1 MGGIHMARDIIMS
14 GMRPTGRLHLGNY
27 FGALENWVK
36 LQDEYKSYHAIV
48 DWHALTTAYE
58 DTQELQQNIMDVA
71 LDWLSVGLD
80 PDKCTIY
87 VQSDIKEIAELF
99 LLLSM
104 ITPVSWLERCP
115 TYKDQLKQL
124 EGKNIA
130 TYGFLGYPCLM
141 ATDILVFKAKY
152 VPVGEDQV
160 PHLELSREIA
170 RRFNYIYGDTFPEPE
185 ALLTEAKVL
194 PGLDGRKM
202 SKSYE
207 NAIYLSDTPGDI
219 QKKVGS
225 MITDPQRIRK
235 DDPGNP
241 DVCSAYALHKVFTQL
256 ADLEDTA
263 ERCKGGAIGC
273 VACKKKLAK
282 NLSDFLE
289 SIRSKREQLVA
300 HPDTVLDI
308 LNEGAKKAREAAAET
323 LEEVKEKMN
332 LKLRSE

>member
-1 MGGIHMARDIIMS
+1 MAKDIIMS
-14 GMRPTGRLHLGNY
+14 GMRPTGKLHLGNY

-36 LQDEYKSYHAIV
+36 LQNEYNSFHAIV

-58 DTQELQQNIMDVA
+58 DTSDLQQNIMDVA
-71 LDWLSVGLD
+71 LDWLSAGLD

-87 VQSDIKEIAELF
+87 VQSEVKEISELF

-104 ITPVSWLERCP
+104 ITPLSWLERCP

-130 TYGFLGYPCLM
+130 NYGFLGYPCLM
-141 ATDILVFKAKY
+141 ATDILVFKAGY
-152 VPVGEDQV
+152 VPVGEDQI

-170 RRFNYIYGDTFPEPE
+170 RRFNHIYGDTFPEPE

-207 NAIYLSDTPGDI
+207 NAIYLSDTPEEI
-219 QKKVGS
+219 QKKVGT

-235 DDPGNP
+235 DDPGDP
-241 DVCSAYALHKVFTQL
+241 GVCSAYALHKVFTKL
-256 ADLEDTA
+256 TELEDTA
-263 ERCKGGAIGC
+263 EKCRGGAIGC
-273 VACKKKLAK
+273 VACKRNLAK
-282 NLSDFLE
+282 NLIDFLE
-289 SIRSKREQLVA
+289 PIRAKREELVA
-300 HPDTVLDI
+300 RPDTVRDI
-308 LNEGAKKAREAAAET
+308 LSEGARKAREAAART
-323 LEEVKEKMN
+323 LEEARKKMN
-332 LKLRSE
+332 LNPRSE